1 MGNAIKNI
9 EENFFTS
16 NVFTFKSYS
25 CHCEIEKGF
34 NIIGEPTEIIKIT
47 TDKTQPLHF
56 AFGSKVGLV
65 RLNADGSVAESNILG
80 KLLAIDN
87 SKAENYFDFFKRN
100 GFLMPVSQKNYDTIE
115 KSELGSIINR
125 LHATLILMSTITDM
139 SRTSYEKIV
148 RMIFYHLFSPVVHI
162 ETRDGAY
169 KYTSTKHQY
178 TQFLEN
184 YKNAE
189 REERLYDTF
198 NNADFTFND
207 TLGAITLD
215 ADFVDGVL
223 NRTLINCEYENSLF
237 REVFTTYCSPRDGKS
252 KNMLL
257 INDFI
262 FHYLYEVGIVLNVS
276 LDNIHYFNNKVNM
289 GNFNSQMKSKA
300 TEIAKFI
307 IKEEIE
313 ANLRRVR
320 PTYNTYKMEPSWTID
335 SLLSALYFGL
345 FYMRPNMECYRRCA
359 NPKCGEFFL
368 VSVSSRKK
376 KYCCKAC
383 MNRDMAARKRARDKL
398 CASKEQ

>member
-9 EENFFTS
+9 EENFLTS

-25 CHCEIEKGF
+25 CYCEIEKGF

-65 RLNADGSVAESNILG
+65 RLNADGTVAESNILG

-87 SKAENYFDFFKRN
+87 SKVENYFDFFKRN

-184 YKNAE
+184 YKSAE

-198 NNADFTFND
+198 NNTDFTFND

-223 NRTLINCEYENSLF
+223 NRTLVNCEYENSLF
-237 REVFTTYCSPRDGKS
+237 REVFTTYCSPRAGKS

-262 FHYLYEVGIVLNVS
+262 FHYLYEVGIVLNVN

-300 TEIAKFI
+300 TEIAKII

-345 FYMRPNMECYRRCA
+345 FYMRPNMENYRRCA

-368 VSVSSRKK
+368 VPISSQKK
-376 KYCCKAC
+376 KYCCREC
-383 MNRDMAARKRARDKL
+383 MNREMAARKRARDKSK
-398 CASKEQ
+398 ATKEQ

>member
-9 EENFFTS
+9 EENFLTS
-16 NVFTFKSYS
+16 NVFTFQSYS

-87 SKAENYFDFFKRN
+87 SKVENYFDFFKRN

-223 NRTLINCEYENSLF
+223 NRTLMNCEYENSLF
-237 REVFTTYCSPRDGKS
+237 REVFITYC
-252 KNMLL
+252 
-257 INDFI
+257 
-262 FHYLYEVGIVLNVS
+262 
-276 LDNIHYFNNKVNM
+276 
-289 GNFNSQMKSKA
+289 
-300 TEIAKFI
+300 
-307 IKEEIE
+307 
-313 ANLRRVR
+313 
-320 PTYNTYKMEPSWTID
+320 
-335 SLLSALYFGL
+335 
-345 FYMRPNMECYRRCA
+345 
-359 NPKCGEFFL
+359 
-368 VSVSSRKK
+368 
-376 KYCCKAC
+376 
-383 MNRDMAARKRARDKL
+383 
-398 CASKEQ
+398 

>member
-9 EENFFTS
+9 EENFLTS
-16 NVFTFKSYS
+16 NVFTFQSYS
-25 CHCEIEKGF
+25 CHCEIEKGL

-47 TDKTQPLHF
+47 TDKTQPLRF

-87 SKAENYFDFFKRN
+87 GKVENYFDFFKRN
-100 GFLMPVSQKNYDTIE
+100 GFLMPVSQKNYETIE
-115 KSELGSIINR
+115 KSELCSIINR

-262 FHYLYEVGIVLNVS
+262 FHYLYEVGIVLHVS
-276 LDNIHYFNNKVNM
+276 LDNIHYFNNKVNT

-345 FYMRPNMECYRRCA
+345 FYMRPNMENYRRCA

-368 VSVSSRKK
+368 VPISSQKK
-376 KYCCKAC
+376 KFCCREC
-383 MNRDMAARKRARDKL
+383 MNREMAARKRARDKSK
-398 CASKEQ
+398 ATKEQ

>member
-1 MGNAIKNI
+1 MGNTIKNI
-9 EENFFTS
+9 EENFLTS

-25 CHCEIEKGF
+25 CHCEIEKGL

-47 TDKTQPLHF
+47 TDKTQPLRF

-87 SKAENYFDFFKRN
+87 GKVENYFDFFKRN
-100 GFLMPVSQKNYDTIE
+100 GFLMPVSQKNYETIE
-115 KSELGSIINR
+115 KCELCSIINR

-139 SRTSYEKIV
+139 SRTSYEKII

-162 ETRDGAY
+162 ETRNGVY
-169 KYTSTKHQY
+169 KYNSTKHQY

-215 ADFVDGVL
+215 ADFVDVVL

-262 FHYLYEVGIVLNVS
+262 FHYLYEVGIVLHVS
-276 LDNIHYFNNKVNM
+276 LDNIHYFNNKVNK

-345 FYMRPNMECYRRCA
+345 FYMRPNMENYRRCA

-368 VSVSSRKK
+368 VPISSQKK
-376 KYCCKAC
+376 KYCCREC
-383 MNRDMAARKRARDKL
+383 MNREMAARKRARDKSK
-398 CASKEQ
+398 ATKEQ

>member
-9 EENFFTS
+9 EENFLTS
-16 NVFTFKSYS
+16 NVFTFQSYS

-34 NIIGEPTEIIKIT
+34 NIIGESTEIIKIT

-87 SKAENYFDFFKRN
+87 SKVENYFDFFKRN

-148 RMIFYHLFSPVVHI
+148 RMIFYHLFSPVMHI

-276 LDNIHYFNNKVNM
+276 LDNIHYFNNKVNK

-300 TEIAKFI
+300 TEIAKII

-345 FYMRPNMECYRRCA
+345 FYMRPNMENYRRCA

-368 VSVSSRKK
+368 VPISSQKK
-376 KYCCKAC
+376 KYCCREC
-383 MNRDMAARKRARDKL
+383 MNREMAARKRARDKSK
-398 CASKEQ
+398 ATKEQ